1 MISQQYYRYE
11 DIEDGPL
18 LDKVNLQVQEIC
30 IFLQS
35 RIDEI
40 KRPSKEIEDMLKLN
54 STLLEQISIIL
65 LLNLLKF

>member
-1 MISQQYYRYE
+1 MHLIKLMREEVNDRYE

-30 IFLQS
+30 NFLQS
-35 RIDEI
+35 RIEEV

-54 STLLEQISIIL
+54 STLLEQI
-65 LLNLLKF
+65 KMHY

>member
-1 MISQQYYRYE
+1 MHLIKLMREEVNDRYE

-30 IFLQS
+30 NFLQS
-35 RIDEI
+35 RIDEV

-54 STLLEQISIIL
+54 STLLEQI
-65 LLNLLKF
+65 KMHY